1 MALKDFYEDK
11 KFVQSRIPVIRAVAI
26 VVFLFL
32 LLGLW
37 NLQILQSHYY
47 KELAEKNQLR
57 SITLVAPRGKIL
69 DKYGQIIVDNR
80 PSFTLSLLREN
91 LPSIENSLDLLA
103 SGLNVEVDALHSQV
117 EKHRKQA
124 SYLPIVIKE
133 DLTPGDLAF
142 IESHRVEFPTLDII
156 RQPRRLYREG
166 QLAAHLLGYVREI
179 SDREL
184 ASKEFHYCKAGD
196 LVGKGGIEMGSNL
209 VGGKRP

>member
-91 LPSIENSLDLLA
+91 LPSIENSLD
-103 SGLNVEVDALHSQV
+103 
-117 EKHRKQA
+117 
-124 SYLPIVIKE
+124 
-133 DLTPGDLAF
+133 
-142 IESHRVEFPTLDII
+142 
-156 RQPRRLYREG
+156 
-166 QLAAHLLGYVREI
+166 
-179 SDREL
+179 
-184 ASKEFHYCKAGD
+184 
-196 LVGKGGIEMGSNL
+196 
-209 VGGKRP
+209 